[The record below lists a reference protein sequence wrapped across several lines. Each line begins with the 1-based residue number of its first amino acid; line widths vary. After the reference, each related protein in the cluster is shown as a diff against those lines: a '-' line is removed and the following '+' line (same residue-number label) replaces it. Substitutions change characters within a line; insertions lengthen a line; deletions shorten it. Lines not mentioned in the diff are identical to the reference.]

1 MNALID
7 FFVDRYKAT
16 LTFLALIIVWGLSSV
31 ALIPASA
38 YSDINIP
45 YVFVSTEYE
54 GASPED
60 VERLIT
66 RPLEDRFR
74 SLSEVKS
81 MQSWSRDGMGYLILE
96 FPDRYPKE
104 DALVDVKDAIDE
116 ILPDLPEESEKP
128 FVKEFSFD
136 AFPVMNLNFI
146 SAASSERELI
156 RFAKEMATEI
166 ESLPGVLEARLSGAP
181 DEVLEA
187 IVDKTKLDS
196 YQASALD
203 IYNAIQ
209 QNNRAIPAGNIISGT
224 GKFSVIVPSVFET
237 AEDVKRIPILE
248 SDNAVVSLDD
258 LVEVKRTFRDKDSF
272 SRVNGQ
278 PSATISI
285 YKKTDA
291 REVVVA
297 NQIYKI
303 ISESDEILPPDIDIV
318 ITEDRTQYSVE
329 LISEIV
335 GNTLAAL
342 ILVVTI
348 VVAAMGLRSSSMVA
362 LAIPA
367 CFLFACIFLNIIEY
381 TFNFMVCFGFLISL
395 GMLIDGSVVVV
406 EYADR
411 KMSEGLDR
419 VEAYKRSAKRMFW
432 PVIISIGTTLA
443 IFFPLLFWEGISGQF
458 MRPMITT
465 LFLVLSASI
474 LYALAFTP
482 AIGSIFGSLGRR
494 NFKTLQNSALLE
506 NGDPKTLD
514 GFTGRYARFLDK
526 LLDRPGFV
534 ISFLLLTV
542 VTIYS
547 IYGQHGPG
555 GSFFIEE
562 DPDTII
568 VEVQARGNLNANE
581 TLEYLKE
588 VEKIVLTVEGPESV
602 FLEQAG
608 SNDPRDRGNAD
619 SIGKIYVG
627 MPFDRDSLIKTGSE
641 VLDELQYK
649 LNGIPGIKIAIRER
663 DSGPPSDNPIEIDVF
678 GPDSQMVYEATIAL
692 TEYIDE
698 QVPGAKNVYNTIP
711 REQLK
716 WKLNIDKEK
725 ASQFGVTTS
734 EIGTAIQFL
743 TAGVKV
749 GEYRPTDLDEAIDIR
764 VRFPESQRRLDL
776 FDQLTIS
783 TRFGSVPLSSFVSVN
798 PSYEAP
804 AIRRVEGERA
814 FTIAADYAP
823 GALIED
829 VLPKIN
835 QWILD
840 NNEYQKL
847 QFDFGGQAEQAADD
861 AEFFLFAAI
870 IGLFLMAILLMIQL
884 NSFYQVWIVIS
895 AVFLSTAGVYLGH
908 LITQY
913 PISFLFTNL
922 GIIALAGI
930 VVNNNIVLVD
940 TYNVLRRE
948 NIGASQKDLIV
959 RTAAQRIR
967 PIILTTATTVVGL
980 MPLAMGLGVDL
991 IARDIGVGGRVVEW
1005 WSPLSFAVVWGL
1017 TFASL
1022 MTLILTPCWL
1032 MLPTKIKE
1040 LYAGLNSVKSE
1051 PKLNN

>member
-16 LTFLALIIVWGLSSV
+16 LTFLALIVVWGFSAV

-54 GASPED
+54 GASPDD

-74 SLSEVKS
+74 SLSELKS

-116 ILPDLPEESEKP
+116 VEPDLPEESEQP
-128 FVKEFSFD
+128 YVKEFSFD
-136 AFPVMNLNFI
+136 AFPVMNLNFT
-146 SAASSERELI
+146 SSTSSERELI
-156 RFAKEMATEI
+156 RVAKEIATRI

-187 IVDKTKLDS
+187 IIDKTKLDS

-209 QNNRAIPAGNIISGT
+209 QSNRAIPAGNIISGT

-237 AEDVKRIPILE
+237 AEDVKNIPVLE
-248 SDNAVVSLDD
+248 NDNAVVSLED
-258 LVEVKRTFRDKDSF
+258 LVDVKRTFKDKDSF
-272 SRVNGQ
+272 SRVNGL

-285 YKKTDA
+285 FKKTDA

-297 NQIYKI
+297 NQLKQI
-303 ISESDEILPPDIDIV
+303 ITESKSILPPDIEIIV
-318 ITEDRTQYSVE
+318 TEDRTKYSFE
-329 LISEIV
+329 LIQELL
-335 GNTLAAL
+335 GNTFAAL
-342 ILVVTI
+342 ILVMTI
-348 VVAAMGLRSSSMVA
+348 VVAAMGLRSSTMVA
-362 LAIPA
+362 LAIPT

-411 KMSEGLDR
+411 KMSEGLNRID
-419 VEAYKRSAKRMFW
+419 AYKVSAKRMFW

-443 IFFPLLFWEGISGQF
+443 IFFPLLFWPGISGQF

-474 LYALAFTP
+474 LYALVFTP
-482 AIGSIFGSLGRR
+482 AIGSIFGSLGKRS
-494 NFKTLQNSALLE
+494 FKTLQNSALLE
-506 NGDPKTLD
+506 SGDPKTLD
-514 GFTGRYARFLDK
+514 GFTGAYSRFLDK

-542 VTIYS
+542 LTIFTV
-547 IYGQHGPG
+547 YGQHGPG
-555 GSFFIEE
+555 GSFFVEE

-568 VEVQARGNLNANE
+568 VEVQARGNLNADE
-581 TLEYLKE
+581 TLKYLRE
-588 VEKIVLTVEGPESV
+588 IEKIVLSVKGPESV

-608 SNDPRDRGNAD
+608 SNDPRARGNAD
-619 SIGKIYVG
+619 AIGKIFVG
-627 MPFDRDSLIKTGSE
+627 MPFDRDSLIQTGSE
-641 VLDELQYK
+641 VMKELQIK
-649 LNGIPGIKIAIRER
+649 LKDIPGIKIAIRAR
-663 DSGPPSDNPIEIDVF
+663 DSGPPSDNPIEIDIF

-692 TEYIDE
+692 TEYMDN
-698 QVPGAKNVYNTIP
+698 QVPGAINVYNTIP
-711 REQLK
+711 RSQLK
-716 WKLNIDKEK
+716 WKLDIDKEK
-725 ASQFGVTTS
+725 ASQFNVTTS

-749 GEYRPTDLDEAIDIR
+749 GEYRPSDLDEAIDIR

-776 FDQLTIS
+776 FDQLTIT
-783 TRFGSVPLSSFVSVN
+783 TRYGSVPLSSFVSIN

-823 GALIED
+823 EALIED
-829 VLPKIN
+829 VLPKID

-847 QFDFGGQAEQAADD
+847 QFDFGGEAEQTADD
-861 AEFFLFAAI
+861 REFFISAAI
-870 IGLFLMAILLMIQL
+870 LGLFLMAILLMIQL
-884 NSFYQVWIVIS
+884 NSFYQVWIVLS

-908 LITQY
+908 LITQF

-940 TYNVLRRE
+940 TYNVLRRD
-948 NIGASQKDLIV
+948 NPMVSQKDLII

-980 MPLAMGLGVDL
+980 TPLALGIGIDL
-991 IARDIGVGGRVVEW
+991 LARDIGIGGRVVEW

-1017 TFASL
+1017 SFASL

-1032 MLPTKIKE
+1032 MLPAKIKQ
-1040 LYAGLNSVKSE
+1040 LYASFNSVKSPTE
-1051 PKLNN
+1051 I